1 MFRTRTAKLFVIVLA
16 FQVGAL
22 LAWRAPAQAQIA
34 ACGEMVMPVAQL
46 RTVGRGYSG
55 YHGGID
61 LMAPHGSP
69 VLAAAAG
76 TVVYAARYYAYG
88 NIIDIVHADGSIT
101 RYAHLSRYAAG
112 IRPGTAV
119 AAGQVIGAVGTT
131 GNAHGAH
138 LHFEVRYGGRPVDPK
153 PFIQLADCR
162 GFVPSAPLRAT
173 SNSIASP
180 VSVFVEGRP
189 GGIFE

>member
-1 MFRTRTAKLFVIVLA
+1 MQGKHIAHIIVMIL
-16 FQVGAL
+16 GL
-22 LAWRAPAQAQIA
+22 LAAGMPARAQIVP
-34 ACGEMVMPVAQL
+34 CGEMLMPVAEL

-55 YHGGID
+55 YHGGVD
-61 LMAPHGSP
+61 LMAPYGSP

-76 TVVYAARYYAYG
+76 RVVYAGRYYAYG
-88 NIIDIVHADGSIT
+88 NIIDIEHDDGAIT

-112 IRPGTAV
+112 VRPGMTV
-119 AAGQVIGAVGTT
+119 TAGQVIGAIGTS

-153 PFIQLADCR
+153 PHIMLAECR
-162 GFVPSAPLRAT
+162 GPSPDSGRPT
-173 SNSIASP
+173 HSIAAP
-180 VSVFVEGRP
+180 VSVFIDGRP

>member
-1 MFRTRTAKLFVIVLA
+1 MFITRTAKLFVIVLGL
-16 FQVGAL
+16 QVCSL
-22 LAWRAPAQAQIA
+22 LAWHPPALAQIA

-46 RTVGRGYSG
+46 RAVGRGYSG
-55 YHGGID
+55 RHGGID

-88 NIIDIVHADGSIT
+88 NIIDISHADGSIT
-101 RYAHLSRYAAG
+101 RYAHLSRFSPG
-112 IRPGTAV
+112 IRPGTVV
-119 AAGQVIGAVGTT
+119 AAGQVIGDVGAT
-131 GNAHGAH
+131 GNAHGYH

-153 PFIQLADCR
+153 PFIHLADCR
-162 GFVPSAPLRAT
+162 GIAPSAPLRAAQNGVT
-173 SNSIASP
+173 AP
-180 VSVFVEGRP
+180 VSAFVDGRP

>member
-1 MFRTRTAKLFVIVLA
+1 MLRTRTANIIVIVLG
-16 FQVGAL
+16 V
-22 LAWRAPAQAQIA
+22 LAWHPPALAQIA
-34 ACGEMVMPVAQL
+34 ACGEMVMPVSQL

-55 YHGGID
+55 HHAGID

-69 VLAAAAG
+69 VMAAAAG

-88 NIIDIVHADGSIT
+88 NIIDIAHADGSTT

-119 AAGQVIGAVGTT
+119 AAGQVIGLVGAT
-131 GNAHGAH
+131 GNARGAH
-138 LHFEVRYGGRPVDPK
+138 LHFEVRYGGRAVDPK
-153 PFIQLADCR
+153 PFIQLAECR
-162 GFVPSAPLRAT
+162 GVAPTAPLHTVQAG
-173 SNSIASP
+173 
-180 VSVFVEGRP
+180 VSAFVDGRP

>member
-1 MFRTRTAKLFVIVLA
+1 MFRTRTAKLFVIVLGL
-16 FQVGAL
+16 QLGIL
-22 LAWRAPAQAQIA
+22 PAWHSAAHAQFS
-34 ACGEMVMPVAQL
+34 ACTQMVMPVAQL
-46 RTVGRGYSG
+46 RTVGRGFSS

-88 NIIDIVHADGSIT
+88 NIIDIAHPDGSIT
-101 RYAHLSRYAAG
+101 RYAHLSRYAQG
-112 IRPGTAV
+112 IRAGTSV
-119 AAGQVIGAVGTT
+119 AAGQVIGAVGAT

-138 LHFEVRYGGRPVDPK
+138 LHFEVRYDGRPMDPK

-162 GFVPSAPLRAT
+162 VTPTTPLRAVQVMI
-173 SNSIASP
+173 SAP
-180 VSVFVEGRP
+180 VAAQVDARP

>member
-1 MFRTRTAKLFVIVLA
+1 MFSTRTAKLFVIVLA
-16 FQVGAL
+16 L
-22 LAWRAPAQAQIA
+22 LAWRPPAQAQIA

-46 RTVGRGYSG
+46 RTVGRGYSS

-88 NIIDIVHADGSIT
+88 NIIDIAHADGSTT